1 MDAARSISPRVS
13 FARHLLSVSCLGA
26 CVAMLAS
33 VGPDRITPSSVT
45 TIWYFG
51 CMFVSFCLVFCLWPV
66 YVLWTRKKLSR
77 TLDEDFLVCTIET
90 ASVGNAMET

>member
-13 FARHLLSVSCLGA
+13 CARHLLSVSWLGA

-33 VGPDRITPSSVT
+33 VGPDRITPSSVA

-51 CMFVSFCLVFCLWPV
+51 CMFVSFLFGFLFVACVCFMDS
-66 YVLWTRKKLSR
+66 KKIVKTS
-77 TLDEDFLVCTIET
+77 
-90 ASVGNAMET
+90 